1 MTRKYEYQEIP
12 SESQIDPGLAIA
24 QAMQLLDLAAL
35 MATDNKD
42 IDRMVKISTKWLNM
56 GERLAG
62 IMEVVEEEGE
72 MPEEGFQKVQLT
84 FGFGPNMEKAEEK
97 EGETDDGASDED

>member
-1 MTRKYEYQEIP
+1 VKKYEYQEIP
-12 SESQIDPGLAIA
+12 GESPLEPGLAIA
-24 QAMQLLDLAAL
+24 QAMQLLDIAAS

-42 IDRMVKISTKWLNM
+42 IDRMVKISTKWLSM
-56 GERLAG
+56 GERLAN

-72 MPEEGFQKVQLT
+72 ESDGFQKVQLT

>member
-12 SESQIDPGLAIA
+12 GESQIDPGLAIA

-56 GERLAG
+56 GERLAK

-72 MPEEGFQKVQLT
+72 MPEEGFQKVQLG

-97 EGETDDGASDED
+97 EGEADDGASDED